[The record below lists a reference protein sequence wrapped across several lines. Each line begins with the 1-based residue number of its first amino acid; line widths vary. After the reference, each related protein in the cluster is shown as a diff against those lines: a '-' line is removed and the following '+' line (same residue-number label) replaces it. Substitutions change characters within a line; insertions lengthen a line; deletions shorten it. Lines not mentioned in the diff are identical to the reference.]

1 MFSNLPMQRRKR
13 IAPRPLNRLST
24 LRQTYA
30 HLLGPA
36 RQRRRVEAWKLT
48 DSPTMCSF
56 NGVPLHQ
63 RKMASLTIHK
73 V

>member
-1 MFSNLPMQRRKR
+1 MLSNLPMQRRKR

-24 LRQTYA
+24 LRQTCA
-30 HLLGPA
+30 HLLGPV

-48 DSPTMCSF
+48 DSPTVCSF

-63 RKMASLTIHK
+63 SEMTSLSIHQ